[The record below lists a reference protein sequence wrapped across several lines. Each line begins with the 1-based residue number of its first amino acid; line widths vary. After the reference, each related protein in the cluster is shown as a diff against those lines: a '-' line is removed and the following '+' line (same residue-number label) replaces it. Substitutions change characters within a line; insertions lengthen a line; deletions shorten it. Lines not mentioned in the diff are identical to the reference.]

1 MDIKIVTVVGGGTM
15 GNGIAH
21 VCALGGR
28 EVRITDV
35 SLDVLDQALAT
46 ISKNLDR
53 QVKKEIISEAGRD
66 EALERIRPMTDL
78 EAAAAGGAADHRGR
92 PRKGRDQVR
101 SFSATRRDRLCRS
114 DFGQQHV
121 FHLDHRDCGG
131 DGASRPGDWDALH
144 ESGSGDDAGRG
155 NPRTGHE

>member
-1 MDIKIVTVVGGGTM
+1 M

-35 SLDVLDQALAT
+35 SLEVLDQALAT
-46 ISKNLDR
+46 IAKNLDR

-78 EAAAAGGAADHRGR
+78 EAATAGTQLIIEAVPEKADIKYDLFRRLDADH
-92 PRKGRDQVR
+92 
-101 SFSATRRDRLCRS
+101 LCRS
-114 DFGQQHV
+114 DSGQQHV
-121 FHLDHRDCGG
+121 FHLHHRDCGG
-131 DGASRPGDWDALH
+131 DGPSRPGDRHALH
-144 ESGSGDDAGRG
+144 ESRSGDDAGRG
-155 NPRTGHE
+155 DPWTGHE

>member
-78 EAAAAGGAADHRGR
+78 EAAAAGAQLIIEAVPEKAEIKYDLFRR
-92 PRKGRDQVR
+92 LDAIASARRFWPVIRLPSRSPRL
-101 SFSATRRDRLCRS
+101 RRRRR
-114 DFGQQHV
+114 V
-121 FHLDHRDCGG
+121 
-131 DGASRPGDWDALH
+131 P
-144 ESGSGDDAGRG
+144 
-155 NPRTGHE
+155 TG